1 MPIQAA
7 IPPVISKVYS
17 KGHRYLCMPDYHIS
31 MGRSVAVKW
40 VLGQRQVAELLRT
53 KHRDGRT
60 DLSAFCKSNVQITG
74 NRALA

>member
-1 MPIQAA
+1 
-7 IPPVISKVYS
+7 
-17 KGHRYLCMPDYHIS
+17 

-74 NRALA
+74 NRVLA